1 MLNTRFTNSQNI
13 RHLLRDLE
21 DAIQSAAFTLYV
33 NEATNG
39 LDLQESKS
47 IAFLMHMV
55 AWIEKGVKTLRRR
68 FKGPIGQ

>member
-1 MLNTRFTNSQNI
+1 MLNTRFTNTQNM
-13 RHLLRDLE
+13 RLLLRGLE

-33 NEATNG
+33 NEATNS
-39 LDLQESKS
+39 LELQEAKS

-55 AWIEKGVKTLRRR
+55 SWIDKGIKTLRRR